1 MGVWAGGGPLGGVK
15 MRDKDCGG
23 DILDEDGDDG
33 ETVLVAAV
41 AAALVVGGA
50 KLAAEL
56 RDPTR
61 RDGSE
66 GRPISTIGLRLGVD
80 VRGPS

>member
-33 ETVLVAAV
+33 ETVWVAAV
-41 AAALVVGGA
+41 AAAVVVGGA